1 MPLIVLFFPTRFT
14 RIIFGVVSIISI
26 FLVLV
31 NCQSDT
37 LAFTGV
43 LTSGQSLTSA
53 DGYYQL
59 ILQSSGALIG
69 YSISDSATF
78 WTAGPS
84 NGSPA
89 GTATL
94 SGTTG
99 LSEEQLGKI
108 QATDMMLRTRHKHL
122 DEQLP
127 FEVRDVVRRK
137 RMIYRSKQRGT
148 NTMLRGSYALHSS
161 LKCM

>member
-1 MPLIVLFFPTRFT
+1 MKFGIYLSFSERILFFPTRFT

-59 ILQSSGALIG
+59 ILHSSGALIG
-69 YSISDSATF
+69 YSVSDSATF

-94 SGTTG
+94 SGTKSLPATG
-99 LSEEQLGKI
+99 
-108 QATDMMLRTRHKHL
+108 
-122 DEQLP
+122 
-127 FEVRDVVRRK
+127 
-137 RMIYRSKQRGT
+137 RSA
-148 NTMLRGSYALHSS
+148 GSYKFLLWFAF
-161 LKCM
+161 LKMKVLIRLLRRDIYSPG